1 MQLGITRKQA
11 VALAV
16 IVFGTFV
23 AVLNS
28 TVVSPA
34 LPHIMKEMSVTAA
47 TAQWLTTGFTLVNAI
62 MIPVTAFLQDKYS
75 TRKLFAVAM
84 GIFTVGSVLS
94 AWGPNFGVLLAGRL
108 VQAAGE
114 GILMP
119 LTGTVLILTFP
130 VERRGTAMGIF
141 GVVLGFAPAFGPTA
155 SGLVID
161 SYSWHVMFIA
171 ISVLGLITTVLGY
184 VLMHESE
191 GLNPASVLDVPSVV
205 MSSIGFGGTL
215 FGLSDI
221 GSSGI
226 RPVGIIVLAV
236 GVATLVLFFW
246 RQLHMEHPMLQVRV
260 LSNRR
265 FMLSTII
272 TMVVQGALMAG
283 AILLPIYLQ
292 TYRDFSATM
301 SGLVMMPGAL
311 GMGLMGLVAGR
322 MFDKRG
328 PRLLAITGT
337 GLLTLSTFG
346 LAILTDTTTLVFLT
360 ALYTVR
366 LLSLSLV
373 NMPIGTWGI
382 NALDNRL
389 INHGNSVNN
398 TFRMV
403 AGSLG
408 TAVIVSVSTAVTG
421 VAEQTMDPVHAGIH
435 GVNMAF
441 LVAAALCLIAF
452 ILTFIFVRNDPADH
466 RAADPT
472 GERRDILSRVTKTD
486 VYDLPQS
493 ATVMDAVR
501 LFVERHISA
510 APIVDEDGR
519 AVGFISD
526 GDVLRHLSQRSGTV
540 VDPVTAISSTIST
553 DDGSDVS
560 SRVSNI
566 LNLNVMSI
574 ATRGALGVDS
584 HADLAEVSR
593 VLADNHLKKVPVIE
607 DGRVVGVINR
617 SDIMAYAM
625 QIMLDAENS
634 HEAAH
639 VSAHENATAASI
651 ASQASE
657 AAAAVGA
664 PEVQPA
670 APSADVDAADNQ
682 EHKQS

>member
-1 MQLGITRKQA
+1 MKLGITRKQA
-11 VALAV
+11 VALV
-16 IVFGTFV
+16 IIVFGAFV

-34 LPHIMKEMSVTAA
+34 LPHVMREMDITAA

-84 GIFTVGSVLS
+84 GVFTLGSLMC
-94 AWGPNFGVLLAGRL
+94 AWGPNFGLLLAGRL

-119 LTGTVLILTFP
+119 LTGTVLMLTFP
-130 VERRGTAMGIF
+130 MERRGTAMGIF
-141 GVVLGFAPAFGPTA
+141 GVVLGFAPAFGPTV

-161 SYSWHVMFIA
+161 SYSWRVMFAAIA
-171 ISVLGLITTVLGY
+171 VLGVITTVLGY
-184 VLMHESE
+184 VLMHESD
-191 GLNPASVLDVPSVV
+191 GLNPSSTLDFPSLV
-205 MSSIGFGGTL
+205 MSSVGFGGTL

-221 GSSGI
+221 GSNGV
-226 RPVGIIVLAV
+226 RVAGVVVLVV
-236 GVATLVLFFW
+236 GVVTLVFFFR
-246 RQLHMEHPMLQVRV
+246 RQLHMEQPMLQVRV

-265 FMLSTII
+265 FLLSTVI

-283 AILLPIYLQ
+283 AILVPIYLQ
-292 TYRDFSATM
+292 TYRGFSATT
-301 SGLVMMPGAL
+301 SGLVMMPGAIV
-311 GMGLMGLVAGR
+311 MGLMGLVAGR

-328 PRLLAITGT
+328 PRLLAVCGT
-337 GLLTLSTFG
+337 GFLALSTLG
-346 LAILTDTTTLVFLT
+346 LAILTDSTTLGFLT

-382 NALDNRL
+382 NALDNNL

-421 VAEQTMDPVHAGIH
+421 AASGSMDPVHAGIH

-441 LVAAALCLIAF
+441 LVAAALCLVAF
-452 ILTFIFVRNDPADH
+452 VLTLLFVRNDPADH
-466 RAADPT
+466 AAADPT
-472 GERRDILSRVTKTD
+472 GERRDILSRVTKSE
-486 VYDLPQS
+486 VYDLPQT

-501 LFVERHISA
+501 LFVDRHISA
-510 APIVDEDGR
+510 APIVDDEGR

-526 GDVLRHLSQRSGTV
+526 GDILRYLSPRTGTV
-540 VDPVTAISSTIST
+540 VDPITAISSTITT
-553 DDGSDVS
+553 DDGADVS
-560 SRVSNI
+560 SRVSN
-566 LNLNVMSI
+566 LMGLNVMSI

-584 HADLAEVSR
+584 HADLAEVCR
-593 VLADNHLKKVPVIE
+593 FLADNHLKKVPVIE
-607 DGRVVGVINR
+607 EGRVVGVVNR
-617 SDIMAYAM
+617 SDIMGYAM
-625 QIMLDAENS
+625 QIVLDAEKTGG
-634 HEAAH
+634 
-639 VSAHENATAASI
+639 VSGHAG
-651 ASQASE
+651 QAGVP
-657 AAAAVGA
+657 AAADKAVA
-664 PEVQPA
+664 PVAARQPNVGEPA
-670 APSADVDAADNQ
+670 GQ
-682 EHKQS
+682 GREQ